1 MTDSGVVTY
10 NIQSTAIEEDISFR
24 STIKQTK
31 DKLEAEMTKGKP
43 KEEKK
48 EIKETLFRPLLMNLD
63 SDEANNDDY
72 G

>member
-1 MTDSGVVTY
+1 M
-10 NIQSTAIEEDISFR
+10 
-24 STIKQTK
+24 
-31 DKLEAEMTKGKP
+31 EAEMTKGKP